1 MPIWKQ
7 IALTLALGVAG
18 LMATAVFA
26 PGVLQSL
33 GFGGAE
39 EKAAT
44 KPAQGGG
51 WGGGQ
56 GGART
61 ATTVTA
67 LPPGE
72 GQIADRVSAI
82 GDGQALRSVAV
93 VAESPGQVIEMR
105 ARSGQK
111 VQAGDVLL
119 QLDSEA
125 ETIALERA
133 RLMQEDAV
141 ARLERARLLQIS
153 GTGTDVQLREAEL
166 EVRQADLELREAEYD
181 LAQRRIV
188 APMSGWIGII
198 DAEIGARIGP
208 QTEIARVDDRSALL
222 VEMRLPERMV
232 GRVAVGDLI
241 TAEALAGGF
250 GVVEGRISAIDN
262 RVDPAS
268 RTLRVQAELPNP
280 DDRLRAG
287 MAFAMTLDLPGAS
300 APAVDPL
307 SVQWSREG
315 AYVWVVREGKATRLP
330 VRIAQREAER
340 VLVEAA
346 FEPGD
351 LVVIEGVQAVRPGA
365 EVEVRGAD
373 GAQAGADPD
382 AKATP

>member
-18 LMATAVFA
+18 LFAVAVFV
-26 PGVLQSL
+26 PGVWNGL
-33 GFGGAE
+33 GLGGPE
-39 EKAAT
+39 ETGAAN
-44 KPAQGGG
+44 PAQGGG

-72 GQIADRVSAI
+72 GQIADRVTAI

-93 VAESPGQVIEMR
+93 FAETPGRVTEMR
-105 ARSGQK
+105 VRSGQK

-119 QLDSEA
+119 QLDDEA

-133 RLMQEDAV
+133 KLVQEDAV
-141 ARLERARLLQIS
+141 ARLERARQLQAS

-166 EVRQADLELREAEYD
+166 SLRQAELELREAGYD
-181 LAQRRIV
+181 LAQRQIV
-188 APMSGWIGII
+188 VPASGWIGIVN
-198 DAEIGARIGP
+198 AEVGAQIATT
-208 QTEIARVDDRSALL
+208 TEIARVDDRSVLL
-222 VEMRLPERMV
+222 VDVRLPERMV
-232 GRVAVGDLI
+232 GRVTVGDPI
-241 TAEALAGGF
+241 KAEALAGGF
-250 GVVEGRISAIDN
+250 GVIEGRIRAIDN

-287 MAFAMTLDLPGAS
+287 MAFAMTLDLPGAA

-330 VRIAQREAER
+330 VRIAQREAEW

-365 EVEVRGAD
+365 EVEVRGAEE
-373 GAQAGADPD
+373 AQAGADPE

>member
-56 GGART
+56 GGARS

-105 ARSGQK
+105 TRSGQK

-330 VRIAQREAER
+330 VRIMQREAER

>member
-56 GGART
+56 GGARS

-105 ARSGQK
+105 TRSGQK

>member
-44 KPAQGGG
+44 KPAQGSG

-56 GGART
+56 GGARS

-93 VAESPGQVIEMR
+93 VAETPGQVIEMR

>member
-44 KPAQGGG
+44 KPVQGGG

-105 ARSGQK
+105 TRSGQK

>member
-18 LMATAVFA
+18 LFAVAVFV
-26 PGVLQSL
+26 PGVWNGL
-33 GFGGAE
+33 GLGGPE
-39 EKAAT
+39 ETGAAN
-44 KPAQGGG
+44 PAQGGG

-72 GQIADRVSAI
+72 GQIADRVTAI

-93 VAESPGQVIEMR
+93 FAETPGRVTEMR
-105 ARSGQK
+105 VRSGQK
-111 VQAGDVLL
+111 VQAGAVLL
-119 QLDSEA
+119 QLDDEA

-133 RLMQEDAV
+133 KLVREDAV
-141 ARLERARLLQIS
+141 ARLERARQLQAS

-166 EVRQADLELREAEYD
+166 SLRQAELELREAGYD
-181 LAQRRIV
+181 LAQRQIV
-188 APMSGWIGII
+188 VPVSGWIGIVN
-198 DAEIGARIGP
+198 AEVGAQIATT
-208 QTEIARVDDRSALL
+208 TEIARVDDRSVLL
-222 VEMRLPERMV
+222 VDVRLPERMV
-232 GRVAVGDLI
+232 GRVTVGDPI
-241 TAEALAGGF
+241 KAEALAGGF
-250 GVVEGRISAIDN
+250 GVIEGRIRAIDN

-280 DDRLRAG
+280 DDRFRAG
-287 MAFAMTLDLPGAS
+287 MAFVMTLDLPGAS

-365 EVEVRGAD
+365 EVEVRGAEK
-373 GAQAGADPD
+373 AQAGADPD

>member
-18 LMATAVFA
+18 LFAVAVFV
-26 PGVLQSL
+26 PGVWNGRGL
-33 GFGGAE
+33 GGPEETGA
-39 EKAAT
+39 A

-72 GQIADRVSAI
+72 GQIADRVTAI

-93 VAESPGQVIEMR
+93 FAETPGRVTEMR
-105 ARSGQK
+105 VRSGQK
-111 VQAGDVLL
+111 VQAGAVLL
-119 QLDSEA
+119 QLDDEA

-133 RLMQEDAV
+133 KLVREDAV
-141 ARLERARLLQIS
+141 ARLERARQLQAS

-166 EVRQADLELREAEYD
+166 SLRQAELELREAGYD
-181 LAQRRIV
+181 LAQRQIV
-188 APMSGWIGII
+188 VPVSGWIGIVN
-198 DAEIGARIGP
+198 AEVGAQIATT
-208 QTEIARVDDRSALL
+208 TEIARVDDRSVLL
-222 VEMRLPERMV
+222 VDVRLPERMV
-232 GRVAVGDLI
+232 GRVTVGDPI
-241 TAEALAGGF
+241 KAEALAGGF
-250 GVVEGRISAIDN
+250 GVIEGRIRAIDN

-280 DDRLRAG
+280 DDRFRAG
-287 MAFAMTLDLPGAS
+287 MAFVMTLDLPGAS

-365 EVEVRGAD
+365 EVEVRGAEE
-373 GAQAGADPD
+373 AQAGADPD